1 MSSGATV
8 VDMTLSDEARA
19 LGTEARQ
26 RKAVERAA
34 DLAPIISELRT
45 SGVTS
50 LSGIA
55 AVLTERGI
63 PTARGGSSW
72 TAVQVRRVLAQIAL
86 NFGLHAIPEFGR
98 REAVLKRS
106 RKQLAHNTVERS

>member
-1 MSSGATV
+1 VA
-8 VDMTLSDEARA
+8 LSDEPRA

-34 DLAPIISELRT
+34 DLAPVISELRT

-50 LSGIA
+50 LSGVA

-63 PTARGGSSW
+63 PRQVVVLLGARSKLD
-72 TAVQVRRVLAQIAL
+72 AC
-86 NFGLHAIPEFGR
+86 
-98 REAVLKRS
+98 
-106 RKQLAHNTVERS
+106 

>member
-34 DLAPIISELRT
+34 DLALIMSELRT

-55 AVLTERGI
+55 LALTGAAFPRHVTVLLDRG
-63 PTARGGSSW
+63 PGWTRASS
-72 TAVQVRRVLAQIAL
+72 IAL
-86 NFGLHAIPEFGR
+86 NFGRRAIRVRPTR
-98 REAVLKRS
+98 QS
-106 RKQLAHNTVERS
+106 